1 MKNPDPD
8 GQAHTT
14 PDAQARA
21 EAQAHNPALI
31 TETVAKAEQRCRQ
44 GWPWPVSGDDTTV
57 LDPAGTYWG
66 KHDRRRK
73 R

>member
-1 MKNPDPD
+1 MSQTPD

-21 EAQAHNPALI
+21 EAQANNPALV
-31 TETVAKAEQRCRQ
+31 TETVAKAEQRAAQ
-44 GWPWPVSGDDTTV
+44 GWPWPVSGDATATLRPDLT
-57 LDPAGTYWG
+57 PWGTR
-66 KHDRRRK
+66 HRRK